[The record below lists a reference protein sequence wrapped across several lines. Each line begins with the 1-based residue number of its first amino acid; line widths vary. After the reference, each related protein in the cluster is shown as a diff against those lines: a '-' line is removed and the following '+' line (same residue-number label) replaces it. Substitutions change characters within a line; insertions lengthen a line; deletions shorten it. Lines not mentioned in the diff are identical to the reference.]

1 MQRGARVLAEIE
13 RIAAQA
19 ANGLIKI
26 FAAGAFLLTFGVA
39 SAYAIPS
46 PELVVGS
53 LSSISQLIAIGTAL
67 LGGAATIAGL
77 RAGVAGNERRSKLTI
92 RIAVG
97 LFIALLVAISLNV
110 YQFTGKRAE
119 RLARLEETLLRPAT
133 TPGGPKLDPT
143 NLELSYSE
151 MVKQPRGITTKQAA
165 ELLEAAS
172 KGERDDLVFLDVR
185 ETAERDTGQ
194 VPGTTFVRFPDF
206 SSANLD
212 LKGKKPVFICHN
224 GNRSWETC
232 QALAAQGIDC
242 RFVIGGLEKWIVE
255 KRPMTGLAE
264 RTLADLRAIPEYR
277 NRAVLLDTPDVKRLV
292 KEENAIFVDVRYPAE
307 FAAGHLTGAINLTIR
322 TTPTAELPAK
332 IAALPRRPI
341 IVPCYDRR
349 GCFFSEVFG
358 LELTRAGH
366 DFRGRYTLP
375 WEYFIPRGR
384 PPYVEK
390 WQEQVNKSWWSK
402 GVDLV
407 AAGLSWLA
415 DRGGFVFAILLVAIL
430 SRLLVLPLSVKSER
444 DQIRARTIEPEL
456 KELKAQLKS
465 DPQRLARALRT
476 LYRRNGMTPA
486 RNLFALIFLPLMAIA
501 VAAVHAVAQ
510 VRGQSFLWMSN
521 LADRDPTFVLPVLF
535 AVLIALY
542 IDSAFVRNK
551 RQRMLAW
558 AISVPLFTASAALLS
573 AAADIYIIASVVL
586 LLIQR
591 AVVTGQFAASWSRL
605 RRMKLDRRVITL
617 DEPALLSGH
626 GNKAF
631 RLAQMRA
638 AQMPVPDG
646 IVLPPRLLSDLNCAD
661 PHLQARLLDGIW
673 SWLGAERVAVRS
685 SAADEDGNQ
694 RSFAGVFESI
704 LNVDR
709 TQLGKAIQDVQNSF
723 SSDRHEAYGAS
734 AAAGSVI
741 VQRMIAAEYSGVLFT
756 QDPGAGGLAL
766 IELVQGTAEKL
777 VSGGA
782 RPESF
787 RFGRNSGQIIT
798 AAEPPLDLTPLLALG
813 RQAEELFGAP
823 QDIEWVYVAGAFK
836 LVQSRDITSLF
847 ADDSDHSLREREI
860 ARLLSLAN
868 DTPTDEVAF
877 AKTEMSELLPRPTPL
892 SLSLM
897 ESIMAD
903 GGGVDLAL
911 RSLGTGWTTQPGK
924 SYFTTV
930 LGRLYVKKSED
941 KVRAIKIGP
950 LAARRLRNADAIET
964 HFRQE
969 FLPRF
974 LDEVRLSEAMHFD
987 ELSTPDLFRVLERHY
1002 LNFVHDTHREVDVI
1016 NIAASFHLER
1026 AKKLL
1031 ETAGLNAFSYL
1042 GNIPETEETRVRLQA
1057 KNSGRDDR
1065 HLILMSGSGHRAA
1078 FDYELSEPRY
1088 REDAARIDQI
1098 AGLEVPA
1105 LHASIDLTQLGSSV
1119 RTAVLLARRLQ
1130 ALKEDAKHHSLR
1142 ELALLR
1148 RIVLAVDGRLELR
1161 GLSFFLSFA
1170 ELLALRDQPV
1180 DSLLELAVERRR
1192 IRDRFLQMSGLASS
1206 LTVSDLERLSA
1217 GKAMIPHDGH
1227 AIHGT
1232 RVSGSNA
1239 VSGPARVVDGAIA
1252 ERGGEIPGFQDGD
1265 IIVAPMI
1272 SPAWAR
1278 YIARSGGLICEV
1290 GGWLSHTA
1298 ILAREF
1304 GVTLI
1309 VDTTNVDTIRD
1320 GDMLQ
1325 VQLDGTIEIVTENA
1339 AIAAVA

>member
-1 MQRGARVLAEIE
+1 VRILVEIGRVVN
-13 RIAAQA
+13 QA
-19 ANGLIKI
+19 ANLLVKI
-26 FAAGAFLLTFGVA
+26 FTAGVFLTFGVA
-39 SAYAIPS
+39 SAFAIPS

-53 LSSISQLIAIGTAL
+53 LSSVSQLIAIGTAL
-67 LGGAATIAGL
+67 LGGATAIVGL
-77 RAGVAGNERRSKLTI
+77 RAGIAGNGRRSKLTI

-151 MVKQPRGITTKQAA
+151 MVKQPRGITTQQAA

-172 KGERDDLVFLDVR
+172 KGERDDLIFLDVR
-185 ETAERDTGQ
+185 ETAERDTGL

-206 SSANLD
+206 NSANLD
-212 LKGKKPVFICHN
+212 LKGKKPVFFCHN

-255 KRPMTGLAE
+255 KRPLTGLAE

-277 NRAVLLDTPDVKRLV
+277 NHAVLLDTPDVKRLV
-292 KEENAIFVDVRYPAE
+292 KEEGAIFVDIRYPAE

-341 IVPCYDRR
+341 IIPCYDRR
-349 GCFFSEVFG
+349 GCFFSEVLG

-390 WQEQVNKSWWSK
+390 WQGEVNKSWWSK
-402 GVDLV
+402 GVDVV

-415 DRGGFVFAILLVAIL
+415 DRIGFLFAILLVAIL

-444 DQIRARTIEPEL
+444 DQIRACAIEPEL
-456 KELKAQLKS
+456 KELKAQLKG
-465 DPQRLARALRT
+465 DPRRLARAMRT
-476 LYRRNGMTPA
+476 LYRRNDMTPV
-486 RNLFALIFLPLMAIA
+486 RNLLALLFLPLMALG
-501 VAAVHAVAQ
+501 VAAVHAIAQ
-510 VRGQSFLWMSN
+510 VRGQSFLWVSN
-521 LADRDPTFVLPVLF
+521 LANRDPTFALPALF

-551 RQRMLAW
+551 GQRMLVW
-558 AISVPLFTASAALLS
+558 AISMPLFTVSAALLS

-591 AVVTGQFAASWSRL
+591 AVVNGQLAALGSRL

-617 DEPALLSGH
+617 DEPALLSGQ
-626 GNKAF
+626 GNKAL

-638 AQMPVPDG
+638 IQMPVPDG
-646 IVLPPRLLSDLNCAD
+646 VVLPPRLLSDLNCAE
-661 PHLQARLLDGIW
+661 PYMRARLLDGIW

-709 TQLGKAIQDVQNSF
+709 TQFGKAIQDVQNSF
-723 SSDRHEAYGAS
+723 SSDRHEAYGVS
-734 AAAGSVI
+734 AAPGSVI
-741 VQRMIAAEYSGVLFT
+741 VQHMIAAKYSGVLFT
-756 QDPGAGGLAL
+756 QDPAAGGLAL

-798 AAEPPLDLTPLLALG
+798 AAEPPIDLTPLLALG

-823 QDIEWVYVAGAFK
+823 QDIEWVYAAGAFK
-836 LVQSRDITSLF
+836 LVQSRDITCLF
-847 ADDSDHSLREREI
+847 ADDSDHSLRESEI
-860 ARLLSLAN
+860 ARLLSLAK
-868 DTPTDEVAF
+868 DTPTGEVAF

-903 GGGVDLAL
+903 GGSVDLAL
-911 RSLGTGWTTQPGK
+911 RSLRLGWTTQPGK
-924 SYFTTV
+924 NYLTTV
-930 LGRLYVKKSED
+930 FGRLYVKKSED

-950 LAARRLRNADAIET
+950 LAARGLRNADAIET

-987 ELSTPDLFRVLERHY
+987 ELSTPDLFRMLDRRY

-1031 ETAGLNAFSYL
+1031 ETEELNASSYL
-1042 GNIPETEETRVRLQA
+1042 GNIPETEETRLRLQA
-1057 KNSGRDDR
+1057 QNSGGDDR
-1065 HLILMSGSGHRAA
+1065 RLILMSGTGHRAA
-1078 FDYELSEPRY
+1078 FDYELSERRY
-1088 REDAARIDQI
+1088 REDPARIDRM
-1098 AGLEVPA
+1098 AEPKVPA
-1105 LHASIDLTQLGSSV
+1105 LQASIDLTQLGSSLRV
-1119 RTAVLLARRLQ
+1119 AVLLARRLQ

-1148 RIVLAVDGRLELR
+1148 RIVLAVDERLELR

-1180 DSLLELAVERRR
+1180 DSLRDLAVERQR
-1192 IRDRFLQMSGLASS
+1192 IREKFLQMSGLASS

-1227 AIHGT
+1227 AIRGT
-1232 RVSGSNA
+1232 RVSGANA
-1239 VSGPARVVDGAIA
+1239 VNGPACVVDIAIA
-1252 ERGGEIPGFQDGD
+1252 ERGDEIPGFRDGD

-1309 VDTTNVDTIRD
+1309 VGTSNVDTICD

-1325 VQLDGTIEIVTENA
+1325 VQLNGTVEIVTEKA
-1339 AIAAVA
+1339 GIAAVA

>member
-1 MQRGARVLAEIE
+1 LAQIE

-19 ANGLIKI
+19 ANLLVKI
-26 FAAGAFLLTFGVA
+26 FAAGAFILTFGVA
-39 SAYAIPS
+39 SAFAIPS

-53 LSSISQLIAIGTAL
+53 LSSISQLVAIGTAL
-67 LGGAATIAGL
+67 LGGAAAVAGL

-92 RIAVG
+92 RIAIG

-143 NLELSYSE
+143 NLELSYGE

-232 QALAAQGIDC
+232 QTLAAQGIDC

-264 RTLADLRAIPEYR
+264 RTLADLRAVPEYR

-292 KEENAIFVDVRYPAE
+292 KEDGAIFVDVRYPAE

-415 DRGGFVFAILLVAIL
+415 DRTGFVFAIVLLAIL
-430 SRLLVLPLSVKSER
+430 SRFLVLPFSVKAER
-444 DQIRARTIEPEL
+444 DQIRGRTIEPEL
-456 KELKAQLKS
+456 KELKAQLKG

-476 LYRRNGMTPA
+476 LYRRNGMTPV
-486 RNLFALIFLPLMAIA
+486 RNLFALLFLPLMALA
-501 VAAVHAVAQ
+501 VAAVHATAQ

-521 LADRDPTFVLPVLF
+521 LADRDPTFALPVLF

-542 IDSAFVRNK
+542 IDSAFVRNR

-558 AISVPLFTASAALLS
+558 ATSVPLFTASAALLS

-591 AVVTGQFAASWSRL
+591 AVVTGQLAALGTRL
-605 RRMKLDRRVITL
+605 RRIKLDRRVITL

-626 GNKAF
+626 GNKAL

-638 AQMPVPDG
+638 KQMPVPDG
-646 IVLPPRLLSDLNCAD
+646 VVLPPRLLSDLNCAE
-661 PHLQARLLDGIW
+661 PHLRDRLLDGIW
-673 SWLGAERVAVRS
+673 NWLGAERVAVRS

-723 SSDRHEAYGAS
+723 SSDRHQAYGVS
-734 AAAGSVI
+734 AAPGSVI
-741 VQRMIAAEYSGVLFT
+741 VQRMIAAEYAGVLFT

-798 AAEPPLDLTPLLALG
+798 AAEPPLDLAPLLALG

-823 QDIEWVYVAGAFK
+823 QDIEWAYVAGAFK

-860 ARLLSLAN
+860 ARLLSLAK
-868 DTPTDEVAF
+868 DTPTGEVAF

-911 RSLGTGWTTQPGK
+911 RSLGAGWTTQPGK

-930 LGRLYVKKSED
+930 LGRLYVKKSEE
-941 KVRAIKIGP
+941 KVRAIKLGP

-987 ELSTPDLFRVLERHY
+987 ELSTSDLFRILERRY

-1026 AKKLL
+1026 ARKLL
-1031 ETAGLNAFSYL
+1031 ETDGLNAASYL
-1042 GNIPETEETRVRLQA
+1042 GSIPETEETRVRLQA
-1057 KNSGRDDR
+1057 QNSGRDDR
-1065 HLILMSGSGHRAA
+1065 RLILISGTGHRAA

-1088 REDAARIDQI
+1088 REEPARIEQM
-1098 AGLEVPA
+1098 AGPEVPA

-1119 RTAVLLARRLQ
+1119 RTAVLLTRRLQ

-1148 RIVLAVDGRLELR
+1148 RIVLAVDERLELR

-1170 ELLALRDQPV
+1170 ELLALHDQPV

-1227 AIHGT
+1227 AIRGT

-1272 SPAWAR
+1272 SPAWAS

-1309 VDTTNVDTIRD
+1309 VDTTNLDSIGD
-1320 GDMLQ
+1320 GDVLQ
-1325 VQLDGTIEIVTENA
+1325 VQLNGTVEIVAEKA
-1339 AIAAVA
+1339 GIAAVA